1 MITKSLEPRCS
12 FCDKPQ
18 TQVKQL
24 VTGPNGV
31 NICDECIE
39 LCAHMIAKEEEIA
52 QPDSVKLP
60 TPAEIMERLNDYIIG
75 QDEAKRVL
83 CVAVYNH
90 YKRIEYNK
98 RAAAKGIK
106 KDDIELKKSNIL
118 MLGR

>member
-1 MITKSLEPRCS
+1 
-12 FCDKPQ
+12 
-18 TQVKQL
+18 
-24 VTGPNGV
+24 
-31 NICDECIE
+31 
-39 LCAHMIAKEEEIA
+39 MIAKEEEIA

-60 TPAEIMERLNDYIIG
+60 TTAEIMERLNDYIIG

-118 MLGR
+118 MLSLIHI